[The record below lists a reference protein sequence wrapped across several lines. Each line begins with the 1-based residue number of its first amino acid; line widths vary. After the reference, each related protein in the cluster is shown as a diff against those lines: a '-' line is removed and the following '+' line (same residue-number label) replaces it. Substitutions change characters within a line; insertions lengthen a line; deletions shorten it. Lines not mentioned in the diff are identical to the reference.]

1 MPKRVDHEERRA
13 QIADALI
20 RVAGRRGL
28 HAVGMR
34 DVAAEAGVS
43 LRLVQYYFES
53 KERLLFHGLQHLT
66 DRFTARV
73 GERLAAA
80 GPQAGPRATAEAL
93 LLASLPTDEE
103 SRTFHLLY
111 TSYAILSV
119 TDGALASQPFIDN
132 PDAAEDALAG
142 LLEQARAAGLAD
154 AGIDARTEAISL
166 LAMAAAMGT
175 SILVGQRSPESA
187 TAVLQHQLDRIFTPA
202 GTPAAG
208 AGRLPPTAGP
218 SPADEAGPGLRPP
231 GRAAGGHRAGP
242 R

>member
-13 QIADALI
+13 QIAAALV

-43 LRLVQYYFES
+43 LRLVQYYFET
-53 KERLLFHGLQHLT
+53 KEKLLLYGLQHLT

-73 GERLAAA
+73 GARLAAA
-80 GPQAGPRATAEAL
+80 GPEPGQEPGEGPGPRAMAEAL

-119 TDGALASQPFIDN
+119 TDEALAAQPFIDN

-142 LLEQARAAGLAD
+142 LIGRAQGAGLAD
-154 AGIDARTEAISL
+154 PGADARTEAIGL

-175 SILVGQRSPESA
+175 SILVGQRGPESA
-187 TAVLQHQLDRIFTPA
+187 TAVLRHHLDRIFTP
-202 GTPAAG
+202 PAAG
-208 AGRLPPTAGP
+208 SQGTSGA
-218 SPADEAGPGLRPP
+218 P
-231 GRAAGGHRAGP
+231 GRS
-242 R
+242 